1 MVGAVTESISMK
13 ESALQSQLLL
23 RAPIELP
30 DLRLFRRNVG
40 VARAASGN
48 MIRFG
53 IKGQPDL
60 YGLWR
65 GGGFVEVELKSKNGR
80 LRPEQAAY
88 AAWCASWG
96 VRHIV
101 LVESSIED
109 WIAALRNARP

>member
-1 MVGAVTESISMK
+1 MMT

-40 VARAASGN
+40 VARSIRDGA
-48 MIRFG
+48 ITRFG

-65 GGGFVEVELKSKNGR
+65 GGGFVEVELKSKNSR

-96 VRHIV
+96 VKHIV
-101 LVESSIED
+101 LVESSIDD
-109 WIAALRNARP
+109 WIASLRLTQPK

>member
-1 MVGAVTESISMK
+1 MT

-40 VARAASGN
+40 VARSIRDGA
-48 MIRFG
+48 ITRFG

-96 VRHIV
+96 VTHLV
-101 LVESSIED
+101 LVESSIDD
-109 WIAALRNARP
+109 WLKQIAATRVT